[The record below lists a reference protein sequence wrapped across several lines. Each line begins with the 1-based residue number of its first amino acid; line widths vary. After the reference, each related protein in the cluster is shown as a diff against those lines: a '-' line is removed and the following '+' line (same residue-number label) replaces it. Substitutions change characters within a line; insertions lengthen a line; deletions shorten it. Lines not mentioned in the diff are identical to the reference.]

1 MYTWKKDIQRKVVP
15 ERHFSD
21 GPGRIVGEVGGQ
33 DANAQLRVAIEVEEA
48 VRTVDVVERGEGG
61 HAPVDRH
68 GVEAQLAPARQEQ
81 PVRVG
86 T

>member
-1 MYTWKKDIQRKVVP
+1 MSREKVLP
-15 ERHFSD
+15 KWHFSD

-33 DANAQLRVAIEVEEA
+33 DANAQLRVPIEVEEA
-48 VRTVDVVERGEGG
+48 VRTVDIVEGGEGG
-61 HAPVDRH
+61 HASVDRH
-68 GVEAQLAPARQEQ
+68 GVEAQLAPARQEK

>member
-1 MYTWKKDIQRKVVP
+1 M
-15 ERHFSD
+15 
-21 GPGRIVGEVGGQ
+21 GGQ
-33 DANAQLRVAIEVEEA
+33 DANAQLRVPIEVEEA
-48 VRTVDVVERGEGG
+48 VRTVDIVEGGEGG